1 MAHIQ
6 HRSARPRPWQVR
18 YRDPSG
24 RERAK
29 SFTRKVDAER
39 FAVTVE
45 ADKLRGEWADPRLS
59 KTNLTDWSSRWL
71 QTKTHLKPKTLV
83 GYESNLRAHVLPRFG
98 RYELRQVSR
107 LDVEEWVAELRSK
120 GLGQSGVRQA
130 RQILNSMMNLAV
142 ETGYLA
148 TNPVA
153 GVRIARER
161 QPEMLFLTAEEV
173 ERLATAIRPEYSTLV
188 YVFAYGGLRWGELAA
203 LRRRRC
209 HLLQTRLE
217 IAESVSEARGEL
229 HFGSTKTYRTRMVV
243 IPGFL
248 RDLLAEHL
256 SRSVPDDP
264 AALVFTSP
272 KGHPLRNTN
281 FRRNIWYPALAEAG
295 LPEGLR
301 IHDLRHTCAS
311 LLISQGAHPKA
322 IQAHLGHSSI
332 AVTMDKYGHLFP
344 SDIDALAHS
353 LDRARSEALE
363 RMETG
368 AGAVVT
374 LEAHG

>member
-209 HLLQTRLE
+209 HLLQSRLE

-272 KGHPLRNTN
+272 KDYPLRNTN

-353 LDRARSEALE
+353 LDRARSQALE
-363 RMETG
+363 RMEAG

>member
-29 SFTRKVDAER
+29 SFTRKVDAEK

-98 RYELRQVSR
+98 KYELRHVSR

-264 AALVFTSP
+264 ATLVFISP
-272 KGHPLRNTN
+272 NGHPLRNTN

-353 LDRARSEALE
+353 LDRARSQALE

>member
-1 MAHIQ
+1 
-6 HRSARPRPWQVR
+6 
-18 YRDPSG
+18 
-24 RERAK
+24 
-29 SFTRKVDAER
+29 
-39 FAVTVE
+39 
-45 ADKLRGEWADPRLS
+45 
-59 KTNLTDWSSRWL
+59 
-71 QTKTHLKPKTLV
+71 
-83 GYESNLRAHVLPRFG
+83 
-98 RYELRQVSR
+98 
-107 LDVEEWVAELRSK
+107 
-120 GLGQSGVRQA
+120 
-130 RQILNSMMNLAV
+130 MNLAV

-153 GVRIARER
+153 GVKVARER
-161 QPEMLFLTAEEV
+161 QSEMLFLTAEEM
-173 ERLATAIRPEYSTLV
+173 ERLANAIRPAYSTLV

-209 HLLQTRLE
+209 HLLQSRLE

-256 SRSVPDDP
+256 ARSVADDP
-264 AALVFTSP
+264 GALVFTSP
-272 KGHPLRNTN
+272 NGYPLRNTN
-281 FRRNIWYPALAEAG
+281 FRRNVWYPALVQAG
-295 LPEGLR
+295 LPDGLR

-311 LLISQGAHPKA
+311 LLISLGAHPKA

-332 AVTMDKYGHLFP
+332 TVTMDKYGHLFP

-353 LDRARSEALE
+353 LDRARGQALE
-363 RMETG
+363 RMKVG
-368 AGAVVT
+368 AGAVVP

>member
-209 HLLQTRLE
+209 HLLQSRLE

-353 LDRARSEALE
+353 LDRARSQALE
-363 RMETG
+363 RMEAG